1 MLSFNP
7 FLHSIFFLLLL
18 MPTFTKGQVQAK
30 ADRPN
35 IIFILTD
42 DQSYGMMGCD
52 GETLTQPPIFDQ
64 LAE

>member
-1 MLSFNP
+1 ML
-7 FLHSIFFLLLL
+7 FLLAPL
-18 MPTFTKGQVQAK
+18 QA

-35 IIFILTD
+35 FVFILTD

-52 GETLTQPPIFDQ
+52 GDTLTQPPIFDQ

>member
-1 MLSFNP
+1 MRITFASLGIAML
-7 FLHSIFFLLLL
+7 FLLAPL
-18 MPTFTKGQVQAK
+18 QA

-35 IIFILTD
+35 FVFILTD